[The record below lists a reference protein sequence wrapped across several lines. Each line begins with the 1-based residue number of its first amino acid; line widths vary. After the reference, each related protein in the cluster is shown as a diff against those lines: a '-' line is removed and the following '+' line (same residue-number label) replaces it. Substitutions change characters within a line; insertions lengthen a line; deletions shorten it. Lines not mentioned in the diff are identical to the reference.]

1 MDRDT
6 DLFVQAFWAKCRE
19 TIRPE
24 IDALVSELSKAGHDA
39 GVSTQEYS
47 ALADRLPAETGPSL
61 TIALKPKGESDGVVH
76 PALQFHADVVKKT
89 VEVRTSAGEVRSYEL
104 SALNS
109 PEVRNEI
116 DEWLGRLIS

>member
-24 IDALVSELSKAGHDA
+24 IDALVGELAKAGHDA

-47 ALADRLPAETGPSL
+47 AVPDRLPAETGPSL
-61 TIALKPKGESDGVVH
+61 TVALKPKGESNGVVH
-76 PALQFHADVVKKT
+76 PALQFHGDVANKT
-89 VEVRTSAGEVRSYEL
+89 VEVRTSAGEVHSYEL

-116 DEWLGRLIS
+116 DEWLAKLLS

>member
-6 DLFVQAFWAKCRE
+6 DLFVQAFWVKCRE
-19 TIRPE
+19 IIRPE
-24 IDALVSELSKAGHDA
+24 IDALVGELSKVGHDA

-47 ALADRLPAETGPSL
+47 ALPDQLPAESGPSV
-61 TIALKPKGESDGVVH
+61 TVAIKPEGESNGRVH
-76 PALQFHADVVKKT
+76 PALQFHGDVVKKT

-104 SALNS
+104 DALHA

-116 DEWLGRLIS
+116 DEWLGKLIS

>member
-19 TIRPE
+19 IIRPE
-24 IDALVSELSKAGHDA
+24 IDAVVGELSKVGHDA

-47 ALADRLPAETGPSL
+47 ATPDKLPVAVGPSL
-61 TIALKPKGESDGVVH
+61 TVALKPAGESDGVVH
-76 PALQFHADVVKKT
+76 PALQFHGDVVNKT
-89 VEVRTSAGEVRSYEL
+89 VEVRTSAGEVRSYD
-104 SALNS
+104 LNTLHAA
-109 PEVRNEI
+109 EVRNEI

>member
-6 DLFVQAFWAKCRE
+6 GLFVQAFWVKCRE

-24 IDALVSELSKAGHDA
+24 IDALVSELSKVGHDA

-47 ALADRLPAETGPSL
+47 SQPDKLPAAVGPSL
-61 TIALKPKGESDGVVH
+61 TVAIKPSGESKGVVH
-76 PALQFHADVVKKT
+76 PALQFHADVVNKT

-104 SALNS
+104 NALNA
-109 PEVRNEI
+109 PDVRNEI
-116 DEWLGRLIS
+116 DEWLGKLIT

>member
-6 DLFVQAFWAKCRE
+6 DLFVQAFWVKCRE
-19 TIRPE
+19 IIRPE
-24 IDALVSELSKAGHDA
+24 IDALVGELSKVGHDA

-47 ALADRLPAETGPSL
+47 ALPDRLPAELGPSV
-61 TIALKPKGESDGVVH
+61 TVAIKPEGESNGLVH
-76 PALQFHADVVKKT
+76 PALQFHGDVVKKT
-89 VEVRTSAGEVRSYEL
+89 VEVRTSSGEVRSYEL
-104 SALNS
+104 DALHA